1 MNGEAPMIW
10 TSKGNVLASTVSR
23 EVLWDV
29 QETYIKHV
37 ERFLDVATG
46 EVVKESADVI
56 ILKGVE
62 IGAVAAPLG

>member
-37 ERFLDVATG
+37 ERFLDVETG